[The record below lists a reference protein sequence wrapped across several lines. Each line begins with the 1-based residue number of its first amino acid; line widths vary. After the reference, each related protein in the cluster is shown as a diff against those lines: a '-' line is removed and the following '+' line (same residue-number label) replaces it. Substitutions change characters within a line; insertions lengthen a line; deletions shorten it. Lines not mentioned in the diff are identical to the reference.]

1 MYAWISGSTLFASFM
16 LGLLLNGCEPGSVAV
31 KTHTPGQPVPRGT
44 PGINGHPGGAYP
56 NPAPGQPQY
65 GQPAPGQPQYQQP
78 APGQPQYGQPAP
90 GQPQYGQPAPG
101 QPQYGQP
108 APQYGQ
114 PAPGQP
120 QYAPPYGGQN
130 NAPTQPYQPG
140 NAQPGYQPYPPA
152 QPATPDSNYHV
163 TTHRMPAGAAAYNGP
178 RIRIGTFNIQVF
190 GLTKSQKP
198 EVLKVLA
205 DVVRKFDVL
214 AIQEIRT
221 KDERVIPAF
230 LAWVNSTGRKY
241 NYIIGPR
248 VGRTISQEQYLYV
261 YDTETIS
268 LTPDSSYSMSDPA
281 DRLHRAPL
289 VTHFRA
295 ISQTNQP
302 GFSFSLVNIHT
313 DPDETRTELD
323 AMGDVFMALMNSGGQ
338 EDDIIVLG
346 DLNVAPNKGGR
357 LATIPGITW
366 VIHDQMTNTRRTKL
380 YDNIVFEG
388 NRTNEYTGRKGVLD
402 LESEYQLTREQA
414 LEVSDHLPVWAE
426 FSAVEFAQPRVAA
439 VPQII
444 R

>member
-1 MYAWISGSTLFASFM
+1 MYAWISGCTLFASFA
-16 LGLLLNGCEPGSVAV
+16 LSLLLNGCEPGSVAV
-31 KTHTPGQPVPRGT
+31 KTHTPGHVVPGQTPGGAT
-44 PGINGHPGGAYP
+44 PGINGQPHAGPTHPGGVTQP
-56 NPAPGQPQY
+56 VVSQPGY
-65 GQPAPGQPQYQQP
+65 GQPGYQQP
-78 APGQPQYGQPAP
+78 GYQQPGYEQPGLYQP
-90 GQPQYGQPAPG
+90 G
-101 QPQYGQP
+101 
-108 APQYGQ
+108 
-114 PAPGQP
+114 
-120 QYAPPYGGQN
+120 
-130 NAPTQPYQPG
+130 APTQPYQPG
-140 NAQPGYQPYPPA
+140 YPQPGYQPGYPPA
-152 QPATPDSNYHV
+152 QPDAATSNYHV
-163 TTHRMPAGAAAYNGP
+163 TTHRMPAGAASYHGP

-205 DVVRKFDVL
+205 EVTRKFDVL

-230 LAWVNSTGRKY
+230 LAWINSTGRKY

-248 VGRTISQEQYLYV
+248 VGRTVSQEQYLYV
-261 YDTETIS
+261 YDTETIA

-295 ISQTNQP
+295 LNNTGQV

-313 DPDETRTELD
+313 DPDETDTELD
-323 AMGDVFMALMNSGGQ
+323 ALGDVFMAMQNSGGQ
-338 EDDIIVLG
+338 EDDVILLG
-346 DLNVAPNKGGR
+346 DLNVDPRKGGR

-366 VIHDQMTNTRRTKL
+366 VIHDETTNTRRTKL

-388 NRTNEYTGRKGVLD
+388 NATNEYTGRKGVMD
-402 LESEYQLTREQA
+402 LEREFGLTREQA

-426 FSAVEFAQPRVAA
+426 FAAVEFAKPRVAA